1 MFHKISMIGELENEV
16 IQKLKEAGSYL
27 LQQEQVIKRSAFYKN

>member
-1 MFHKISMIGELENEV
+1 MIGELENEV

-27 LQQEQVIKRSAFYKN
+27 LQQEQVIKEVLFIKINFD